1 MHPHRRCRCDRQRV
15 PHRRARVGGLCGF
28 CSQAERVPTGSPKT
42 GRCADV
48 RERCRN
54 EKEAEM
60 PTEFYCEKWLTEQI
74 ESRCR
79 RCTCDRRPFPRRRAR
94 VGGSCDFPGA
104 AERVPTGSRKIGRCA
119 AVRGR
124 CGNGKRRR
132 KPPAG
137 GFRRRKEPQ
146 AARQEKAKVSCAHL
160 GRHICPQCGQFGA
173 FGQGLLRGQKQ
184 PCWGRTRI

>member
-94 VGGSCDFPGA
+94 VGG
-104 AERVPTGSRKIGRCA
+104 
-119 AVRGR
+119 
-124 CGNGKRRR
+124 
-132 KPPAG
+132 
-137 GFRRRKEPQ
+137 
-146 AARQEKAKVSCAHL
+146 L
-160 GRHICPQCGQFGA
+160 
-173 FGQGLLRGQKQ
+173 
-184 PCWGRTRI
+184 